1 MTYMLKVGNYSSMY
15 LPVQT
20 MEENEQCFLASL
32 KEPQMEACVNVVG
45 SKVIGHESEVKIIQ
59 EYLDQTHT
67 RKARQY
73 LNDTGQDK
81 EWLVRVMDMQFLSW
95 LQFNQ
100 HIGRGNDVMNYSP
113 LQVRLSVDPDNYR
126 SIEFVV
132 MVNDR
137 AHHIYVD
144 LKDRSISGER
154 DWCSL
159 IPIYFYNPQKE
170 ENQALEGAL
179 MIKDA
184 DRAVMESARVAWGM
198 QMSDNARHN

>member
-20 MEENEQCFLASL
+20 MEEDQQCFLVSL

-45 SKVIGHESEVKIIQ
+45 SKVIGHESEAKMIQ

-81 EWLVRVMDMQFLSW
+81 EWLVRVMNMQFLSW
-95 LQFNQ
+95 AQFNQ
-100 HIGRGNDVMNYSP
+100 RIGNGNDVMNWTP
-113 LQVRLSVDPDNYR
+113 LNVRLSVDPDNYR
-126 SIEFVV
+126 SVEFVV

-137 AHHIYVD
+137 AHHIFVD
-144 LKDRSISGER
+144 LKDKIITGSKQWR
-154 DWCSL
+154 SL
-159 IPIYFYNPQKE
+159 IPIYLYNPVLN
-170 ENQALEGAL
+170 ENSALEGAS

-184 DRAVMESARVAWGM
+184 DRVVVENARFAWSL